1 MLLLGEP
8 GDLLE
13 VVAVSLRRILGQ
25 ACLVGR
31 VGVFRLLRSLGA
43 EPLLV
48 ATLLLELAV
57 FGASLLEH
65 FQVLLQLSEHLVL
78 A

>member
-1 MLLLGEP
+1 MLLLGKSSYF
-8 GDLLE
+8 LK
-13 VVAVSLRRILGQ
+13 VVAVSMGRILGQ
-25 ACLVGR
+25 ACFTGWVGIC
-31 VGVFRLLRSLGA
+31 RLLWSLGA

-48 ATLLLELAV
+48 AMLLLELAV
-57 FGASLLEH
+57 FSASLLEH